1 MFLYTNPAAF
11 FTIDKKWTADV
22 SASLF
27 EKDED
32 IEGRYGLYA
41 ATVGYKLAKRHA
53 VFAGFRYAGGLKL
66 KGFDM
71 LGNPTKDYK
80 PYDWTIDMGYSYLI
94 GNGFSALCNGVVSSS
109 VTSQRMPMEQHLP
122 SEQPIRT
129 MKSTS

>member
-1 MFLYTNPAAF
+1 M
-11 FTIDKKWTADV
+11 

-71 LGNPTKDYK
+71 LGTQLR
-80 PYDWTIDMGYSYLI
+80 TISPMIGPLI
-94 GNGFSALCNGVVSSS
+94 LVILTRLAMVSQLMQRGVSSS
-109 VTSQRMPMEQHLP
+109 VTSQRMPMEQHLS
-122 SEQPIRT
+122 SEEPIRT